1 MGACV
6 VIRPKAVTQGI
17 QPASVIL
24 DDPRVDVRVLSAGEP
39 APHDGVWLNRWTFDL
54 LIAKAKGQ
62 GLTKEAP

>member
-1 MGACV
+1 
-6 VIRPKAVTQGI
+6 
-17 QPASVIL
+17 VIL